1 MRKYWFTSNLYGDN
15 LLHLLA
21 LVTRTWL
28 AELFSQHRKPR
39 VPPQRLWNNNI
50 FPERVTLTCRK
61 KRKKEKALQVLQV
74 TKWDGVS
81 GLSERQGVAAKREE
95 KKKTGHI
102 MRWRHCTDLPPIYST
117 KQTGSCFIWQ
127 TPAFPTNKKEEQI
140 TLPASLP
147 HRSQF
152 A

>member
-61 KRKKEKALQVLQV
+61 KRKKEKALQVCASDKVGWCFRVEWEARCGSQ
-74 TKWDGVS
+74 
-81 GLSERQGVAAKREE
+81 KRRE
-95 KKKTGHI
+95 KKTGHI